1 MKVER
6 KMAMVANHIKMEDED
21 ELDVLYWLSKS
32 PSERLTEV
40 CRLRQNY
47 FTWTDGVFPQK
58 IEKVIAQRK
67 I

>member
-1 MKVER
+1 
-6 KMAMVANHIKMEDED
+6 MEDED

-47 FTWTDGVFPQK
+47 FTWTDGVFPQR
-58 IEKVIAQRK
+58 IEKVIAQQK